1 MVDRFF
7 RPFFQGIF
15 LSALNLQSSRM
26 FEFVFKMFTIG
37 RNDDKV
43 NILSSLIWWYRRFWV
58 QMNAIMWLLIWYRMT
73 MMWYHSRWYNVI
85 TSLIYFYLF
94 IHLFIFSYT
103 LSLQLFINPFDSSK
117 IYPLIML
124 SLIRSIYL
132 FTYLSFHLSIPSF
145 NNVSIFPISQYIYS
159 SINKFI
165 DSSIYLFIYNH
176 L

>member
-15 LSALNLQSSRM
+15 LSTLNLQSSRM

-43 NILSSLIWWYRRFWV
+43 NILSSFIWWYRRFWV
-58 QMNAIMWLLIWYRMT
+58 QMTDIMWQLIWYGTT
-73 MMWYHSRWYNVI
+73 MMLNHSRWYNVI
-85 TSLIYFYLF
+85 TLLIYSFLF
-94 IHLFIFSYT
+94 IYPSILLFSYT
-103 LSLQLFINPFDSSK
+103 LCYPCNFLLILSIHLSFIFPST
-117 IYPLIML
+117 YLLIHL
-124 SLIRSIYL
+124 SMYL
-132 FTYLSFHLSIPSF
+132 FFH
-145 NNVSIFPISQYIYS
+145 ISQYIYS

-165 DSSIYLFIYNH
+165 DSSVHLFIYND